1 MFSILKHKTNWV
13 LASIV
18 IVGAVLRLLWLD
30 KYPAGF
36 TPDEAA
42 FGYNAYSILKT
53 GKDEWGTPWWKLPYT
68 NLRSFGDYK
77 LPLYSFLAIPG
88 IKIFGLNEFTTR
100 LPNALL
106 GTMAILAVYLCATK
120 LLKQSSIGLAAA
132 ALLAISPWAIS
143 LSRGAFE
150 ANLATFFLPL
160 GLYLYLANKSFFSA
174 LVFSLGAYSYHS
186 TRAITPLILAL
197 TFIFYKR
204 INWKFV
210 LLFTIFSL
218 PIIFSVL
225 GTASSRISD
234 VGLFNPTDNWNG
246 VATRRFEA
254 RNRGL
259 SDAISRLFSNKL
271 IYTVSTTFKNYVSYF
286 SPQFLFT
293 SGAGEATYGMI
304 PGRGV
309 LYYVEIPLLISFL
322 ILLIKRPA
330 SPTWFLLSLILV
342 SALPA
347 ALSKGPGYP
356 ANRVA
361 ALIPFLYIAISM
373 GLVNLLGS
381 LKDYKKALTIFLLC
395 AYSLSLIFF
404 LEDYVYHAPSIN
416 PQSMTY
422 GWRELA
428 PRLKSIAQR
437 FTDVRISRSLSE
449 PHIFVAFYWQIDP
462 NIYQKAAGSWSDFSS
477 KGYKFLDQYDG
488 YYLNNYRFGNIYP
501 KDAVD
506 HPVLYVGKSDDFPP
520 DYGEYFHID
529 YPNGQ
534 PAIQVAEKLP

>member
-1 MFSILKHKTNWV
+1 M
-13 LASIV
+13 
-18 IVGAVLRLLWLD
+18 
-30 KYPAGF
+30 
-36 TPDEAA
+36 
-42 FGYNAYSILKT
+42 
-53 GKDEWGTPWWKLPYT
+53 
-68 NLRSFGDYK
+68 
-77 LPLYSFLAIPG
+77 
-88 IKIFGLNEFTTR
+88 
-100 LPNALL
+100 
-106 GTMAILAVYLCATK
+106 
-120 LLKQSSIGLAAA
+120 
-132 ALLAISPWAIS
+132 
-143 LSRGAFE
+143 
-150 ANLATFFLPL
+150 
-160 GLYLYLANKSFFSA
+160 
-174 LVFSLGAYSYHS
+174 
-186 TRAITPLILAL
+186 
-197 TFIFYKR
+197 
-204 INWKFV
+204 
-210 LLFTIFSL
+210 
-218 PIIFSVL
+218 
-225 GTASSRISD
+225 
-234 VGLFNPTDNWNG
+234 GLFNPTDNWGG
-246 VATRRFEA
+246 VANRRFEA

-259 SDAISRLFSNKL
+259 PDAISRLFSNKL
-271 IYTVSTTFKNYVSYF
+271 IYTVSTTFKNYASYF

-322 ILLIKRPA
+322 ILLTK
-330 SPTWFLLSLILV
+330 SPTPQTWFLLSLIL
-342 SALPA
+342 SLALPA

-373 GLVNLLGS
+373 GLVNLLVR
-381 LKDYKKALTIFLLC
+381 LKDYKKTLTIVLFC

-422 GWRELA
+422 GWRELM
-428 PRLKSIAQR
+428 PRLKAIARR

-462 NIYQKAAGSWSDFSS
+462 LVYQKAAGSWADFSS

-501 KDAVD
+501 TDAVD
-506 HPVLYVGKSDDFPP
+506 HPVLFVGKPDDFPP
-520 DYGEYFHID
+520 DYGEYFHIN

>member
-1 MFSILKHKTNWV
+1 MFSIPKHKTNWV

-18 IVGAVLRLLWLD
+18 MVGAVLRLLWLD

-42 FGYNAYSILKT
+42 FGYNAYSILQT

-77 LPLYSFLAIPG
+77 LPLYSFLAIPS
-88 IKIFGLNEFTTR
+88 IKIFGLTEFAVR
-100 LPNALL
+100 LPNAIFGIL
-106 GTMAILAVYLCATK
+106 AIGAVYLLAKK
-120 LLKQSSIGLAAA
+120 LFNEGCGLSAAS
-132 ALLAISPWAIS
+132 LLAISPWHIS

-160 GLYLYLANKSFFSA
+160 GLYLYLANKSFLSA

-204 INWKFV
+204 INWKFI

-218 PIIFSVL
+218 PIIFSVFSK
-225 GTASSRISD
+225 ASSRVSD
-234 VGLFNPTDNWNG
+234 VGLFNPTDNWGG
-246 VATRRFEA
+246 VADRRFEA

-259 SDAISRLFSNKL
+259 PDAISRLFSNKL
-271 IYTVSTTFKNYVSYF
+271 IYTASTTFKNYASYF

-309 LYYVEIPLLISFL
+309 LYYIEIPLLISFL
-322 ILLIKRPA
+322 LLLTKRPA
-330 SPTWFLLSLILV
+330 SQTWFLLSLILV

-361 ALIPFLYIAISM
+361 ALIPFLYIAISL
-373 GLVNLLGS
+373 GLINLLEN
-381 LKDYKKALTIFLLC
+381 LRNYKKALTIFLLC

-428 PRLKSIAQR
+428 PRLKAIAQR

-449 PHIFVAFYWQIDP
+449 PHIFVAFYSRLDP
-462 NIYQKAAGSWSDFSS
+462 REYQKASAAWPRNV
-477 KGYKFLDQYDG
+477 KFLDQYDG
-488 YYLNNYRFGNIYP
+488 YFLGKYRFGDIYP
-501 KDAVD
+501 KDSVT
-506 HPVLYVGKSDDFPP
+506 HPVLFVGKPDDFPP

>member
-309 LYYVEIPLLISFL
+309 LYYIEIPLLISFL
-322 ILLIKRPA
+322 LLLTKRPT
-330 SPTWFLLSLILV
+330 SQTWFLLSLILV

-361 ALIPFLYIAISM
+361 VLIPFLYIAISL
-373 GLVNLLGS
+373 GLVNLLTS
-381 LKDYKKALTIFLLC
+381 LKDYRKTLTIALLC

-416 PQSMTY
+416 PQAMTY

-428 PRLKSIAQR
+428 PRLKSIARR

-449 PHIFVAFYWQIDP
+449 PPIFVAFYWQIDP
-462 NIYQKAAGSWSDFSS
+462 GVYQKAAGSWADFSS

-488 YYLNNYRFGNIYP
+488 YYLNSYRFGNIYP

-506 HPVLYVGKSDDFPP
+506 HPVLFVGKPDDFPP
-520 DYGEYFHID
+520 DYGEYFHIN